1 MKRESRRDSKRES
14 FFQAQSPRVQAKAV
28 DFGTTTLIRVAYVV
42 AAVIA
47 MFFYLMISPLSVHA
61 AEGFDLYTDNP
72 GIHVTAGDTVSF
84 DLHLSGSN
92 AAGRDVALSVASL
105 PKDFSGYIKS
115 GSYEVSKVHASGN
128 GEDTIASLQVTVP
141 SEAAEGTH
149 EITVHAESAE
159 GYADDLTL
167 ELTVSGLEAGESNFH
182 VEYPDQEGV
191 SGTSFS
197 YSTTI
202 ANNTLSTQNYNFS
215 SDAPAGW
222 RVSFT
227 SDSTQ
232 VSSLEVES
240 GSSAGVTITV
250 TPPEQVDAGEYQI
263 GCAATSAR
271 EQLSTTLNVT
281 ILGTYDMQL
290 STADGRLSFDAFA
303 KKQSDVNLKL
313 TNNGN
318 IDLENLSLSSEAP
331 AGWEVS
337 FDTTSIDKLEAG
349 ASADVVAHITPGDNA
364 LTGDYITVIT
374 ASCDNQSDTAEFRV
388 TVKTQTGWGI
398 FAIVIIV
405 AVVAGLYY
413 VMKKYGRR

>member
-1 MKRESRRDSKRES
+1 MKKEMLLRE
-14 FFQAQSPRVQAKAV
+14 QSHTASAKAAN
-28 DFGTTTLIRVAYVV
+28 FKTTGVMRNAFIVT
-42 AAVIA
+42 AVIA
-47 MFFYLMISPLSVHA
+47 AVLYLMFLPLQAHA

-84 DLHLSGSN
+84 DLHLAGGN
-92 AAGRDVALSVASL
+92 AAGRDVSLSVASM
-105 PKDFSGYIKS
+105 PEGFSGYIKS

-149 EITVHAESAE
+149 EITVHAESEE

-250 TPPEQVDAGEYQI
+250 TPPEQVEAGEYQI
-263 GCAATSAR
+263 GCGATSAR

-281 ILGTYDMQL
+281 ILGTYDMDL
-290 STADGRLSFDAFA
+290 STTDGRLSFDAFA
-303 KKQSDVNLKL
+303 KKQSDVTLKL

-337 FDTTSIDKLEAG
+337 FDTSSIDKLEAG
-349 ASADVVAHITPGDNA
+349 ASVDVTAHITPGDNA
-364 LTGDYITVIT
+364 LTGDYITIIR
-374 ASCDNQSDTAEFRV
+374 ASCDNQSDSAEFRV

>member
-1 MKRESRRDSKRES
+1 MKQEILLETRPYEAWRKTEDLNKATVVRA
-14 FFQAQSPRVQAKAV
+14 FF
-28 DFGTTTLIRVAYVV
+28 VV
-42 AAVIA
+42 TAAFVVLW
-47 MFFYLMISPLSVHA
+47 YLMLPPIKVHA

-72 GIHVTAGDTVSF
+72 GIHVTAGDSVSF
-84 DLHLSGSN
+84 DLHLSGGN
-92 AAGRDVALSVASL
+92 AAGKDVSVSIGSM
-105 PKDFSGYIKS
+105 PDGFTGYIKS
-115 GSYEVSKVHASGN
+115 GNYEVSRIHASGS
-128 GEDTIASLQVTVP
+128 GEDIIASLQVTVP

-149 EITVHAESAE
+149 EITVHAESE
-159 GYADDLTL
+159 DGYADDLKL

-191 SGTSFS
+191 SGTAFS

-222 RVSFT
+222 QVSFS

-250 TPPEQVDAGEYQI
+250 TPPEQVEAGEYQI

-281 ILGTYDMQL
+281 ILGSYDMEL
-290 STADGRLSFDAFA
+290 STTDGRLSFDAFA
-303 KKQSDVNLKL
+303 KKQSDVSLKL

-318 IDLENLSLSSEAP
+318 MDLENISLSSSAP
-331 AGWEVS
+331 SGWEVS
-337 FDTTSIDKLEAG
+337 FDTTSVDRLEAG
-349 ASADVVAHITPGDNA
+349 ASVDVTAHLTPGDNA
-364 LTGDYITVIT
+364 LTGDYVTVIT
-374 ASCDNQSDTAEFRV
+374 ASCDNQSDSAEFRV
-388 TVKTQTGWGI
+388 TVKTRTGWGI
-398 FAIVIIV
+398 FAIVIII

>member
-1 MKRESRRDSKRES
+1 MKQRVLSKS
-14 FFQAQSPRVQAKAV
+14 YHSMVAV
-28 DFGTTTLIRVAYVV
+28 LTAM
-42 AAVIA
+42 AVLLCLWIWSLPA
-47 MFFYLMISPLSVHA
+47 HA
-61 AEGFDLYTDNP
+61 AEGFHFYTDNP
-72 GIHVTAGDTVSF
+72 GLHVTAGDSLSF
-84 DLHLSGSN
+84 NLHLEGSN
-92 AAGRDVALSVASL
+92 AAGSDVSLSIVSM
-105 PKDFSGYIKS
+105 PEDFTGFFKS
-115 GSYEVSKVHASGN
+115 GSYEVTKVHASGD
-128 GEDTIASLQVTVP
+128 GEDTIATFQTTVP
-141 SEAAEGTH
+141 SQASDGVYEIVLHAASDTGFE
-149 EITVHAESAE
+149 EN
-159 GYADDLTL
+159 LTIQ
-167 ELTVSGLEAGESNFH
+167 LTVSGLEAGESNFH

-222 RVSFT
+222 RVAFT

-250 TPPEQVDAGEYQI
+250 TPPEQVEAGEYQI
-263 GCAATSAR
+263 GCGATSAR

-281 ILGTYDMQL
+281 ILGTYDMDL
-290 STADGRLSFDAFA
+290 STTDGRLSFDAFA
-303 KKQSDVNLKL
+303 KKQSDVTLKL

>member
-1 MKRESRRDSKRES
+1 MKKEMLLRE
-14 FFQAQSPRVQAKAV
+14 QSHTASAKAAN
-28 DFGTTTLIRVAYVV
+28 FKTTGVMRNAFIVT
-42 AAVIA
+42 AVIA
-47 MFFYLMISPLSVHA
+47 AVLYLMFLPLQAHA

-84 DLHLSGSN
+84 DLHLAGGN
-92 AAGRDVALSVASL
+92 AAGRDVSLSVASM
-105 PKDFSGYIKS
+105 PEGFSGYIKS

-149 EITVHAESAE
+149 EITVHAESE
-159 GYADDLTL
+159 ERYADDLTL

-250 TPPEQVDAGEYQI
+250 TPPEQVEAGEYQI
-263 GCAATSAR
+263 GCGATSAR

-281 ILGTYDMQL
+281 ILGTYDMDL
-290 STADGRLSFDAFA
+290 STTDGRLSFDAFA
-303 KKQSDVNLKL
+303 KKQSDVTLKL

-349 ASADVVAHITPGDNA
+349 ASVDVTAHITPGDNA
-364 LTGDYITVIT
+364 LTGDYITIIR
-374 ASCDNQSDTAEFRV
+374 ASCDNQSDSAEFRV

>member
-1 MKRESRRDSKRES
+1 MKQETFLETPVCRASVKAADLERTTDRRTV
-14 FFQAQSPRVQAKAV
+14 FAIA
-28 DFGTTTLIRVAYVV
+28 
-42 AAVIA
+42 AAVAVILYF
-47 MFFYLMISPLSVHA
+47 MLSPLKVQA

-84 DLHLSGSN
+84 DLHLSGGN
-92 AAGRDVALSVASL
+92 AAGRDVSLSLGSM
-105 PKDFSGYIKS
+105 PEGFTGYIKS
-115 GSYEVSKVHASGN
+115 GNYEVSKVHASGN
-128 GEDTIASLQVTVP
+128 GEDVIASLQVTVS
-141 SEAAEGTH
+141 SEASEGTH
-149 EITVHAESAE
+149 ELIVHAASAD

-202 ANNTLSTQNYNFS
+202 VNNTLSTQNYNFS
-215 SDAPAGW
+215 SDAPSGW
-222 RVSFT
+222 LVSFI

-250 TPPEQVDAGEYQI
+250 TPPEKVEAGVYQI

-271 EQLSTTLNVT
+271 EQLSTALNVT
-281 ILGTYDMQL
+281 ILGTYDMEL
-290 STADGRLSFDAFA
+290 STTDGRLSFDAFA
-303 KKQSDVNLKL
+303 KKQSDVNLRL

-318 IDLENLSLSSEAP
+318 IDLENLSLSSSAP
-331 AGWEVS
+331 SGWEVS
-337 FDTTSIDKLEAG
+337 FDTSSIDKLEAG
-349 ASADVVAHITPGDNA
+349 ASVDVTAHITPGGNA

-405 AVVAGLYY
+405 AVVGGLYY

>member
-1 MKRESRRDSKRES
+1 MKQEVLLETRSHEALVKTAGLE
-14 FFQAQSPRVQAKAV
+14 K
-28 DFGTTTLIRVAYVV
+28 
-42 AAVIA
+42 AAVVRAVFAVTAALAVIW
-47 MFFYLMISPLSVHA
+47 YLMLTPLKVHA

-84 DLHLSGSN
+84 DLHLSGGN
-92 AAGRDVALSVASL
+92 AAGKDVSLSMGSM
-105 PKDFSGYIKS
+105 PEGFTGYIKS
-115 GSYEVSKVHASGN
+115 GNYEVSKIHASGS
-128 GEDTIASLQVTVP
+128 GEDIIASLQVTVP
-141 SEAAEGTH
+141 SEAPEGTH
-149 EITVHAESAE
+149 QIVVYAEAE
-159 GYADDLTL
+159 EGFTDELVL

-191 SGTSFS
+191 SGTAFS

-222 RVSFT
+222 KVSFS

-250 TPPEQVDAGEYQI
+250 TPPERVEAGEYQI

-281 ILGTYDMQL
+281 ILGNYDMEM
-290 STADGRLSFDAFA
+290 STVDGRLSFDAFA
-303 KKQSDVNLKL
+303 KKQSDVSLRL

-318 IDLENLSLSSEAP
+318 MDLENISLSSSAP
-331 AGWEVS
+331 SGWEVS
-337 FDTTSIDKLEAG
+337 FDTTAIDRLEAG
-349 ASADVVAHITPGDNA
+349 ASVDVNAHVTPGDNA
-364 LTGDYITVIT
+364 LTGDYVTVIT

-388 TVKTQTGWGI
+388 TVKTRTGWGV
-398 FAIVIIV
+398 FAIVIILAV
-405 AVVAGLYY
+405 AAGLYY

>member
-1 MKRESRRDSKRES
+1 MKKEE
-14 FFQAQSPRVQAKAV
+14 FYGARVRVDLRKAS
-28 DFGTTTLIRVAYVV
+28 DLKMAAMIRMAFTVMAAIMAVAYF
-42 AAVIA
+42 
-47 MFFYLMISPLSVHA
+47 MFSPLKAQA
-61 AEGFDLYTDNP
+61 AEGFSLYTDNP
-72 GIHVTAGDTVSF
+72 GIHVTAGDSVSF
-84 DLHLSGSN
+84 DLHLSGGN
-92 AAGRDVALSVASL
+92 AAGRDVSLSIASM
-105 PKDFSGYIKS
+105 PEGFTGFIKS
-115 GSYEVSKVHASGN
+115 GNYEVTKVHASGN
-128 GEDTIASLQVTVP
+128 GEDIIASLQVTIP
-141 SEAAEGTH
+141 LEAAEGTH
-149 EITVHAESAE
+149 EVIVHAESAQ
-159 GYADDLTL
+159 GYADDLSL

-222 RVSFT
+222 QVSFT

-232 VSSLEVES
+232 ISSLEVES

-250 TPPEQVDAGEYQI
+250 TPPEKVEAGEYQI

-281 ILGTYDMQL
+281 ILGSYDMEL
-290 STADGRLSFDAFA
+290 STTDGRLSFDAFA
-303 KKQSDVNLKL
+303 KKQSDVDLKI

-318 IDLENLSLSSEAP
+318 IDLENLSLSSQAP
-331 AGWEVS
+331 TGWEVS

-349 ASADVVAHITPGDNA
+349 ASVDVTAHITPGDNA
-364 LTGDYITVIT
+364 LNGDYITVIT
-374 ASCDNQSDTAEFRV
+374 ASCDNQSDSAEFRV
-388 TVKTQTGWGI
+388 TVKTQTSWGI

>member
-1 MKRESRRDSKRES
+1 MKQQTHFSRQTDTALTK
-14 FFQAQSPRVQAKAV
+14 AIAAISPGDGTAWALRAV
-28 DFGTTTLIRVAYVV
+28 FAIAS
-42 AAVIA
+42 VIA
-47 MFFYLMISPLSVHA
+47 LALHLLFSPMQVHA
-61 AEGFDLYTDNP
+61 AEGFQLYTDNP

-84 DLHLSGSN
+84 DLHLSGGN
-92 AAGRDVALSVASL
+92 AAGRDVSLSVASM
-105 PKDFSGYIKS
+105 PEGFTGYIKN
-115 GSYEVSKVHASGN
+115 GNYEVSKVHASGS

-141 SEAAEGTH
+141 SEAPEGVH
-149 EITVHAESAE
+149 EITVHAESEE
-159 GYADDLTL
+159 GYMDDLTL

-222 RVSFT
+222 LVSFT

-250 TPPEQVDAGEYQI
+250 TPPEKVEAGVYEI

-281 ILGTYDMQL
+281 ILGTYDMEL
-290 STADGRLSFDAFA
+290 STPDGRLSFDAFA
-303 KKQSDVNLKL
+303 KKESDVNLRL

-318 IDLENLSLSSEAP
+318 IDLENLSLSSSAP
-331 AGWEVS
+331 TGWEVS
-337 FDTTSIDKLEAG
+337 FDTSSIDKLEAG
-349 ASADVVAHITPGDNA
+349 ASVDVTAHITPGDNA

-374 ASCDNQSDTAEFRV
+374 ASCDNQSESAEFRV

-398 FAIVIIV
+398 FAVAIIIAV
-405 AVVAGLYY
+405 AAGLFY

>member
-1 MKRESRRDSKRES
+1 MKKETLLREQSRTVS
-14 FFQAQSPRVQAKAV
+14 AKAASFKMTSV
-28 DFGTTTLIRVAYVV
+28 MRDAFIVT
-42 AAVIA
+42 AVIA
-47 MFFYLMISPLSVHA
+47 AFLYLMLLPLQVHA

-84 DLHLSGSN
+84 DLHLSGGN
-92 AAGRDVALSVASL
+92 AAGRDVSLSLTSM
-105 PKDFSGYIKS
+105 PEGFTGYLKS
-115 GSYEVSKVHASGN
+115 GSYEVSKVHASGS
-128 GEDTIASLQVTVP
+128 GEDSIASLQVTVP

-202 ANNTLSTQNYNFS
+202 ANNTLTTQNYNFS

-250 TPPEQVDAGEYQI
+250 TPPEQVEAGEYQI
-263 GCAATSAR
+263 GCAAASAR

-281 ILGTYDMQL
+281 ILGTYDMEL
-290 STADGRLSFDAFA
+290 STTDGRLSFDAFS
-303 KKQSDVNLKL
+303 KKQSDVNLRL

-318 IDLENLSLSSEAP
+318 IDLENLSLSSSAP

-337 FDTTSIDKLEAG
+337 FDTTSVDKLEAG
-349 ASADVVAHITPGDNA
+349 ASVDVTAHITPGDNA
-364 LTGDYITVIT
+364 LTGDYITVLT

-405 AVVAGLYY
+405 AVAAGLYY

>member
-1 MKRESRRDSKRES
+1 MKQEMLLETRSCG
-14 FFQAQSPRVQAKAV
+14 ARVKVADMDKTAV
-28 DFGTTTLIRVAYVV
+28 VRVVFAV
-42 AAVIA
+42 ASALA
-47 MFFYLMISPLSVHA
+47 MICYFMFVPLKVHA
-61 AEGFDLYTDNP
+61 AEGFDLYADNP

-84 DLHLSGSN
+84 DLHLSGGN
-92 AAGRDVALSVASL
+92 AAGKDVSLSMGSM
-105 PKDFSGYIKS
+105 PEGFTGYIKS
-115 GSYEVSKVHASGN
+115 GNYEVSKIHASGS
-128 GEDTIASLQVTVP
+128 GEDIIASLQVTVP

-149 EITVHAESAE
+149 EITVHAESE
-159 GYADDLTL
+159 DGYVNDLTL

-191 SGTSFS
+191 SGTAFS

-222 RVSFT
+222 QVSFS

-250 TPPEQVDAGEYQI
+250 TPPDQVEAGEYQI

-281 ILGTYDMQL
+281 ILGNYDMEL
-290 STADGRLSFDAFA
+290 STTDGRLSFDAFA
-303 KKQSDVNLKL
+303 KKQSDVSLRL

-318 IDLENLSLSSEAP
+318 MDLENISLSSSAP
-331 AGWEVS
+331 SGWEIS

-349 ASADVVAHITPGDNA
+349 ASVDVTAHVTPGDNA
-364 LTGDYITVIT
+364 LTGDYVTVIT
-374 ASCDNQSDTAEFRV
+374 ASCDNQSDSAEFRV
-388 TVKTQTGWGI
+388 TVKTRTGWGV
-398 FAIVIIV
+398 FAIVIIIAV
-405 AVVAGLYY
+405 AAGLYY

>member
-1 MKRESRRDSKRES
+1 MKQKRV
-14 FFQAQSPRVQAKAV
+14 FVKRA
-28 DFGTTTLIRVAYVV
+28 V
-42 AAVIA
+42 AAAIFCL
-47 MFFYLMISPLSVHA
+47 MFLPLQVHG

-72 GIHVTAGDTVSF
+72 GIHVTAGDSVSF
-84 DLHLSGSN
+84 DLHLAGGN
-92 AAGRDVALSVASL
+92 AAGRDVSLSLASM
-105 PKDFSGYIKS
+105 PEGFSGYIKS
-115 GSYEVSKVHASGN
+115 GNYEVSKVRASGS
-128 GEDTIASLQVTVP
+128 GEDVIASLQVSVP

-149 EITVHAESAE
+149 EITVHAQSDE
-159 GYADDLTL
+159 GIADDLTL

-222 RVSFT
+222 QVSFT

-240 GSSAGVTITV
+240 GGSAGVTVTV
-250 TPPEQVDAGEYQI
+250 TPPDQVEAGDYEI

-271 EQLSTTLNVT
+271 EQLSTNLNVT
-281 ILGTYDMQL
+281 ILGTYDMEL
-290 STADGRLSFDAFA
+290 STPDGRLSFDAFA
-303 KKQSDVNLKL
+303 KKETDVSLRL

-318 IDLENLSLSSEAP
+318 IDLENLSLSSSAP
-331 AGWEVS
+331 TGWEVS
-337 FDTTSIDKLEAG
+337 FDTSSIDRLEAG
-349 ASADVVAHITPGDNA
+349 ASVDVTAHITPGDNA
-364 LTGDYITVIT
+364 LTGDYITIIT
-374 ASCDNQSDTAEFRV
+374 ASCDNQTDSAEFRV

-398 FAIVIIV
+398 FAVIIII
-405 AVVAGLYY
+405 AVITGLYY

>member
-1 MKRESRRDSKRES
+1 MKKEMLLWE
-14 FFQAQSPRVQAKAV
+14 QSHTASAKAAN
-28 DFGTTTLIRVAYVV
+28 FKTTGVMRNAFIVT
-42 AAVIA
+42 AVIA
-47 MFFYLMISPLSVHA
+47 AILYLMFLPLQAHA

-84 DLHLSGSN
+84 DLHLAGGN
-92 AAGRDVALSVASL
+92 AAGRDVSLSVASM
-105 PKDFSGYIKS
+105 PEGFSGYIKS

-128 GEDTIASLQVTVP
+128 GEDSIASLQVTVP

-149 EITVHAESAE
+149 EVTVHAESEE

-250 TPPEQVDAGEYQI
+250 TPPEQVEAGEYQI
-263 GCAATSAR
+263 GCGATSAR

-281 ILGTYDMQL
+281 ILGTYDMDL
-290 STADGRLSFDAFA
+290 STTDGRLSFDAFA
-303 KKQSDVNLKL
+303 KKQSDVTLKL

-349 ASADVVAHITPGDNA
+349 ASVDVTAHITPGDNA
-364 LTGDYITVIT
+364 LTGDYITIIR
-374 ASCDNQSDTAEFRV
+374 ASCDNQSDSAEFRV

>member
-1 MKRESRRDSKRES
+1 MKQGKLI
-14 FFQAQSPRVQAKAV
+14 
-28 DFGTTTLIRVAYVV
+28 GTQTRSASVKTADLEMTTVIRAAMTVTA
-42 AAVIA
+42 AIAVIW
-47 MFFYLMISPLSVHA
+47 YLMIAPLRVYA
-61 AEGFDLYTDNP
+61 AEGFDLYTANP

-84 DLHLSGSN
+84 DLYLSGGN
-92 AAGRDVALSVASL
+92 AAGRDVSLSVASM
-105 PKDFSGYIKS
+105 PEDFSGYIKN
-115 GSYEVSKVHASGN
+115 GNYEVSKIHASGN
-128 GEDTIASLQVTVP
+128 GEDIIASLQVTVP

-149 EITVHAESAE
+149 EVTVHAETE
-159 GYADDLTL
+159 DGYADDLTL
-167 ELTVSGLEAGESNFH
+167 DLTVSGLEAGESNFH

-222 RVSFT
+222 QVSFT

-240 GSSAGVTITV
+240 GSSVGVTITV
-250 TPPEQVDAGEYQI
+250 TPPDQVETGEYQI

-281 ILGTYDMQL
+281 ILGTYDMEL
-290 STADGRLSFDAFA
+290 STTDGRLSFDAFA
-303 KKQSDVNLKL
+303 KKQSDVNLRL

-318 IDLENLSLSSEAP
+318 IDLENISLSSSAP

-337 FDTTSIDKLEAG
+337 FDTTSIDQLEAG
-349 ASADVVAHITPGDNA
+349 ASVDVTAHVTPGDNA
-364 LTGDYITVIT
+364 LTGDYVTVIT
-374 ASCDNQSDTAEFRV
+374 ASCDHQSDSAEFRV
-388 TVKTQTGWGI
+388 TVKTRTGWGI
-398 FAIVIIV
+398 FAVVIIV
-405 AVVAGLYY
+405 VVLAGLYY

>member
-1 MKRESRRDSKRES
+1 MKKETLLREQSRTVPVKAANFKMTSVMRDA
-14 FFQAQSPRVQAKAV
+14 FIV
-28 DFGTTTLIRVAYVV
+28 T
-42 AAVIA
+42 AVIA
-47 MFFYLMISPLSVHA
+47 AFLYLMFLPLQVHA

-84 DLHLSGSN
+84 DLHLSGGN
-92 AAGRDVALSVASL
+92 AAGRDVSLSLTSM
-105 PKDFSGYIKS
+105 PEGFTGYIKS

-128 GEDTIASLQVTVP
+128 GEDSIASLQVTVP
-141 SEAAEGTH
+141 SEASEGTH

-159 GYADDLTL
+159 GYVDDLTL

-202 ANNTLSTQNYNFS
+202 ANNTLTTQNYNFS

-250 TPPEQVDAGEYQI
+250 TPPEQVEAGEYQI

-281 ILGTYDMQL
+281 ILGTYDMEL
-290 STADGRLSFDAFA
+290 STTDGRLSFDAFS
-303 KKQSDVNLKL
+303 KKQSDVNLRL

-318 IDLENLSLSSEAP
+318 IDLENLSLSSSAP

-337 FDTTSIDKLEAG
+337 FDTTSVDKLEAG
-349 ASADVVAHITPGDNA
+349 ASVDVTAHITPGDNA
-364 LTGDYITVIT
+364 LTGDYITVLT

-405 AVVAGLYY
+405 AVAAGLYY

>member
-1 MKRESRRDSKRES
+1 MKQEVLLETRPNEALVKTAE
-14 FFQAQSPRVQAKAV
+14 PEK
-28 DFGTTTLIRVAYVV
+28 
-42 AAVIA
+42 AAVVRAVFAVTAALAVIW
-47 MFFYLMISPLSVHA
+47 YLMLTPLKVHA

-84 DLHLSGSN
+84 DLHLSGGN
-92 AAGRDVALSVASL
+92 AAGKDVSLSMGSM
-105 PKDFSGYIKS
+105 PEGFTGYIKS
-115 GSYEVSKVHASGN
+115 GNYEVSKIHASGS
-128 GEDTIASLQVTVP
+128 GEDIIASLQVTVP
-141 SEAAEGTH
+141 SEAPEGTH
-149 EITVHAESAE
+149 QIVVDAEAE
-159 GYADDLTL
+159 EGFTDELVL

-182 VEYPDQEGV
+182 VEYPDQEGA
-191 SGTSFS
+191 SGTAFS

-222 RVSFT
+222 KVSFS

-250 TPPEQVDAGEYQI
+250 TPPEKVEAGEYQI

-281 ILGTYDMQL
+281 ILGNYDMEM
-290 STADGRLSFDAFA
+290 STVDGRLSFDAFA
-303 KKQSDVNLKL
+303 KKQSDVSLRL

-318 IDLENLSLSSEAP
+318 MDLENISLSSSAP
-331 AGWEVS
+331 SGWEVS
-337 FDTTSIDKLEAG
+337 FDTTAIDRLEAG
-349 ASADVVAHITPGDNA
+349 ASVDVNAHVTPGDNA
-364 LTGDYITVIT
+364 LTGDYVTVIT

-388 TVKTQTGWGI
+388 TVKTRTGWGV
-398 FAIVIIV
+398 FAIVIILAV
-405 AVVAGLYY
+405 AAGLYY

>member
-1 MKRESRRDSKRES
+1 MKQETFLETCPHEALVKTTGTERTEVLR
-14 FFQAQSPRVQAKAV
+14 AV
-28 DFGTTTLIRVAYVV
+28 FVV
-42 AAVIA
+42 VSALA
-47 MFFYLMISPLSVHA
+47 MIWYLMLTPLKVHA

-84 DLHLSGSN
+84 DLHLLGGN
-92 AAGRDVALSVASL
+92 AAGKDVSLSVGSV
-105 PKDFSGYIKS
+105 PEGFTGYIKS
-115 GSYEVSKVHASGN
+115 GNYEVSKIHASGS
-128 GEDTIASLQVTVP
+128 GEDIIASLQVTVP
-141 SEAAEGTH
+141 SEASEGIH
-149 EITVHAESAE
+149 EITVHAESE
-159 GYADDLTL
+159 DGYTDDLVL

-182 VEYPDQEGV
+182 VEYPGQEGAA
-191 SGTSFS
+191 GTTFS

-222 RVSFT
+222 QVSFS

-250 TPPEQVDAGEYQI
+250 TPPDQVEAGEYQI

-281 ILGTYDMQL
+281 ILGNYDMEL
-290 STADGRLSFDAFA
+290 STTDGRLSFDAFA
-303 KKQSDVNLKL
+303 KKQSDVSLRL

-318 IDLENLSLSSEAP
+318 MDLENISLSSSAP
-331 AGWEVS
+331 SGWEVS
-337 FDTTSIDKLEAG
+337 FDTTAVDKLEAG
-349 ASADVVAHITPGDNA
+349 ASVDVIAHVTPGDNA
-364 LTGDYITVIT
+364 LTGDYVTVIT
-374 ASCDNQSDTAEFRV
+374 ASCDNQSDSAEFRV
-388 TVKTQTGWGI
+388 TVKTRTGWGI
-398 FAIVIIV
+398 FAIAIILAV
-405 AVVAGLYY
+405 AAGLYY

>member
-1 MKRESRRDSKRES
+1 MKKEGI
-14 FFQAQSPRVQAKAV
+14 FQLRFKAV
-28 DFGTTTLIRVAYVV
+28 SAEMAALETTDTIRKIFAVTLAI
-42 AAVIA
+42 AAILCL
-47 MFFYLMISPLSVHA
+47 MFSPLSVHA
-61 AEGFDLYTDNP
+61 AEGFDLFTDNP
-72 GIHVTAGDTVSF
+72 GIHVTAGDSVSF
-84 DLHLSGSN
+84 DLHLTGGN
-92 AAGRDVALSVASL
+92 AEGKDVSLSVASM
-105 PKDFSGYIKS
+105 PEGFTGYIKS
-115 GSYEVSKVHASGN
+115 GNYEVSKVHATGN
-128 GEDTIASLQVTVP
+128 GEDVVASLQVTVP
-141 SEAAEGTH
+141 SEASEGVH
-149 EITVHAESAE
+149 EITVHAQSEDGIS
-159 GYADDLTL
+159 DDLRL

-222 RVSFT
+222 QVSFT

-250 TPPEQVDAGEYQI
+250 TPPDMVEAGEYQI
-263 GCAATSAR
+263 GCGATSAR

-281 ILGTYDMQL
+281 ILGTYDMEL

-303 KKQSDVNLKL
+303 KKKSDVNLRL

-318 IDLENLSLSSEAP
+318 IDLENLSLSSQAP
-331 AGWEVS
+331 SGWEVS

-349 ASADVVAHITPGDNA
+349 ASVDVIAHVTPGDNA
-364 LTGDYITVIT
+364 LTGDYITMIT
-374 ASCDNQSDTAEFRV
+374 ASCDHQSDSAEFRV

-398 FAIVIIV
+398 FAVAIIIAVI
-405 AVVAGLYY
+405 AGLYY

>member
-1 MKRESRRDSKRES
+1 MKQETFLETPVCRASVKAADLERTTDSRTV
-14 FFQAQSPRVQAKAV
+14 FAIAAAVAVILYFMLSPLKVQAE
-28 DFGTTTLIRVAYVV
+28 
-42 AAVIA
+42 
-47 MFFYLMISPLSVHA
+47 
-61 AEGFDLYTDNP
+61 EGFDLYTDNP

-84 DLHLSGSN
+84 DLHLSGGN
-92 AAGRDVALSVASL
+92 AAGRDVSLSLGSM
-105 PKDFSGYIKS
+105 PEGFTGYIKS
-115 GSYEVSKVHASGN
+115 GNYEVSKVHASGN
-128 GEDTIASLQVTVP
+128 GEDVIASLQVTVS
-141 SEAAEGTH
+141 SEASEGTH
-149 EITVHAESAE
+149 ELIVHAASAD

-191 SGTSFS
+191 SGTAFS

-202 ANNTLSTQNYNFS
+202 VNNTLSTQNYNFS

-222 RVSFT
+222 LVSFV

-250 TPPEQVDAGEYQI
+250 TPPEKVEAGVYQI

-271 EQLSTTLNVT
+271 EQLSTALNVT
-281 ILGTYDMQL
+281 ILGTYDMEL
-290 STADGRLSFDAFA
+290 STTDGRLSFDAFA
-303 KKQSDVNLKL
+303 KKQSDVNLRL

-318 IDLENLSLSSEAP
+318 IDLENLSLSSSAP

-337 FDTTSIDKLEAG
+337 FDTSSIDKLEAG
-349 ASADVVAHITPGDNA
+349 ASVDVTAHITPGDNS

-405 AVVAGLYY
+405 AVVGGLYY

>member
-1 MKRESRRDSKRES
+1 MKQKRV
-14 FFQAQSPRVQAKAV
+14 FVKRA
-28 DFGTTTLIRVAYVV
+28 V
-42 AAVIA
+42 AAAI
-47 MFFYLMISPLSVHA
+47 FCLMLLPLQVHG

-72 GIHVTAGDTVSF
+72 GIHVTAGDSVSF
-84 DLHLSGSN
+84 DLHLAGGN
-92 AAGRDVALSVASL
+92 AAGRDVSLSLASM
-105 PKDFSGYIKS
+105 PEGFSGYIKS
-115 GSYEVSKVHASGN
+115 GNYEVSKVRASGS
-128 GEDTIASLQVTVP
+128 GEDVIASLQVSVP

-149 EITVHAESAE
+149 EITVHAQSDE
-159 GYADDLTL
+159 GIADDLTL

-222 RVSFT
+222 QVSFT

-240 GSSAGVTITV
+240 GGSAGVTVTV
-250 TPPEQVDAGEYQI
+250 TPPDQVEAGDYEI

-271 EQLSTTLNVT
+271 EQLSTNLKVT
-281 ILGTYDMQL
+281 ILGTYDMEL
-290 STADGRLSFDAFA
+290 STPDGRLSFDAFA
-303 KKQSDVNLKL
+303 KKETDVSLRL

-318 IDLENLSLSSEAP
+318 IDLENLSLSSSAP
-331 AGWEVS
+331 TGWEVS
-337 FDTTSIDKLEAG
+337 FDTSSIDRLEAG
-349 ASADVVAHITPGDNA
+349 ASVDVTAHITPGDNA
-364 LTGDYITVIT
+364 LTGDYITIIT
-374 ASCDNQSDTAEFRV
+374 ASCDNQTDSAEFRV

-398 FAIVIIV
+398 FAVIIII
-405 AVVAGLYY
+405 AVITGLYY